1 MEVKESI
8 KIDWGC
14 CSNLGE
20 ISDKVEKVYKIE
32 DENYLVLSK
41 EKILFSN
48 FKGNF
53 VPIILE
59 KLKDLFEINKNGIQV
74 AKLSKKNIVLH
85 RTENTMNLKTYLF
98 ENNLTLKKLPLS
110 FKKEVRKI
118 IAFKWIFCLK
128 IIKEASIYVRV
139 IPETKHKEIKLFEI
153 LSFNENTVSYFD
165 DSISQKLINDW
176 FDNGFEGFYDTCK
189 ELINDR
195 DISFLRLQIQK
206 IIETYDRD
214 LVSWTNEIFRRLLS
228 FY

>member
-8 KIDWGC
+8 KINWDC
-14 CSNLGE
+14 CINLGE
-20 ISDKVEKVYKIE
+20 ISDKVEKVYESE
-32 DENYLVLSK
+32 DEDYLVLSK
-41 EKILFSN
+41 EKILFTD

-53 VPIILE
+53 TPIILE
-59 KLKDLFEINKNGIQV
+59 KIKDLFEISKNGIQV
-74 AKLSKKNIVLH
+74 AKLNKKNILLH
-85 RTENTMNLKTYLF
+85 KIENTVNLKTYLF

-128 IIKEASIYVRV
+128 TINEGSIYVRNQGSLGSSS
-139 IPETKHKEIKLFEI
+139 PEI
-153 LSFNENTVSYFD
+153 LSFKENSFSYFN
-165 DSISQKLINDW
+165 DSISQKLIKDW
-176 FDNGFEGFYDTCK
+176 FDNGFEGFYNTCK

-206 IIETYDRD
+206 IIETYDKD
-214 LVSWTNEIFRRLLS
+214 LIAWSNEIFKRLLS